1 MFDPAMIKRLQKD
14 LHERIDRVKDDLG
27 TQHVEGTAGG
37 GVVTVVA
44 TGNGDIAEIRIKPE
58 AVDPEDVEM
67 LQDLIMA
74 ATNQALESA
83 RKLKEGS
90 LSDITG
96 GLKLP
101 DFF

>member
-14 LHERIDRVKDDLG
+14 LHDRIDRMKDDLG
-27 TQHVEGTAGG
+27 HQHVEGTAGG
-37 GVVTVVA
+37 GAVTVVA
-44 TGNGDIAEIRIKPE
+44 TGNGDIHEIRIKPE
-58 AVDPEDVEM
+58 AVDPDDVEM

-74 ATNQALESA
+74 AVNQALENA
-83 RKLKEGS
+83 RRLKEDS
-90 LSDITG
+90 VSDMTG